1 MAKKYLITGGPCA
14 GKTSLLLA
22 LDLQGEEIIRETAED
37 FIRLQQARGIK
48 EPYKSPDFQDNLLNL
63 QISRELHLE
72 WARAKRGF
80 IDGGMPDFFVY
91 YPLCGKKTPEH
102 KINTFLEQHP
112 YESPVFFALIS
123 KDKYEK
129 TRVRRENLKMAL
141 EIENRLIEAYK
152 KAGYDLYMIHN
163 TSIDERVRK
172 ILHVVG
178 KNG

>member
-1 MAKKYLITGGPCA
+1 
-14 GKTSLLLA
+14 
-22 LDLQGEEIIRETAED
+22 
-37 FIRLQQARGIK
+37 
-48 EPYKSPDFQDNLLNL
+48 
-63 QISRELHLE
+63 
-72 WARAKRGF
+72 
-80 IDGGMPDFFVY
+80 
-91 YPLCGKKTPEH
+91 
-102 KINTFLEQHP
+102 
-112 YESPVFFALIS
+112 LIS